1 MKEMGIKKFNELSNL
16 ELEKIDK
23 IYVSRETFINKFIEK
38 FPKANLHTLIQI
50 NKQYNKKNINNKKN
64 TNKNAINE
72 DNNFSNNFMHD
83 YLLVLN

>member
-1 MKEMGIKKFNELSNL
+1 MKEMEIKKFNEISNL

-38 FPKANLHTLIQI
+38 FPKANLHTLAQI
-50 NKQYNKKNINNKKN
+50 NKYYNKKN
-64 TNKNAINE
+64 TNRDTINL
-72 DNNFSNNFMHD
+72 DNNFSNNSSNILIHD